1 MNIGEQKD
9 EHIFNAVY
17 ENISNVI
24 TNEIY
29 NNGNTGIPISIPERI
44 DDLIYDETESQIVS
58 ITYTSLW
65 N

>member
-9 EHIFNAVY
+9 EHIFNAVF

-24 TNEIY
+24 TTKVY
-29 NNGNTGIPISIPERI
+29 NNQIDTSIPERI

>member
-9 EHIFNAVY
+9 EHIFNTVF

-24 TNEIY
+24 TNEVY
-29 NNGNTGIPISIPERI
+29 NNQIDTSIPERV

>member
-9 EHIFNAVY
+9 EHIFNTVF

-24 TNEIY
+24 TTKVY
-29 NNGNTGIPISIPERI
+29 NNQIDTSVRERV

>member
-9 EHIFNAVY
+9 EHIFNTVF

-24 TNEIY
+24 TTKVY
-29 NNGNTGIPISIPERI
+29 NNQIDTSLPERI

-58 ITYTSLW
+58 ITYTLPW